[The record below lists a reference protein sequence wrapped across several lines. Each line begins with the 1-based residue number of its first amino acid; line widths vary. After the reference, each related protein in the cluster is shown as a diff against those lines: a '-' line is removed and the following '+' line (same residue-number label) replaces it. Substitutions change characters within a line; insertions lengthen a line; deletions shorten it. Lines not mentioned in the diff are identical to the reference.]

1 MMGDGFI
8 RHARQTIMW
17 YPVTDTVMYVKCE
30 IWVERPQS
38 HKTSKQIADLKKKKH
53 DKIHNHSKIVLL
65 FL

>member
-1 MMGDGFI
+1 
-8 RHARQTIMW
+8 MW

-38 HKTSKQIADLKKKKH
+38 HKTSKQIADLKKKKN